1 MEELETEEMEFELA
15 GEFLAEIRREFG
27 GGDEEL
33 VKVAELK
40 KIEQEGRTIEEFV
53 QDLKKTVRRS
63 SYKGHLL
70 IEEFKWSMN
79 RSIRRKLMEAENQPG
94 SIEQWYR
101 RATALD
107 CNWRESKREE
117 ERLKRK
123 RESNGA
129 LIPRLN

>member
-1 MEELETEEMEFELA
+1 MEELEAGKLEFESV
-15 GEFLAEIRREFG
+15 GEFLAEVKREFG
-27 GGDEEL
+27 GGDKESI
-33 VKVAELK
+33 KVAEVK
-40 KIEQEGRTIEEFV
+40 RIEQGSKTMEEFV
-53 QDLKKTVRRS
+53 QEFKRIARGS
-63 SYKGHLL
+63 GYEGCLL
-70 IEEFKWSMN
+70 IEKFKQGMN
-79 RSIRRKLMEAENQPG
+79 STIRRRLMEAENQPG

-117 ERLKRK
+117 ERLKGK